1 MQKTLLS
8 IALFSL
14 WLAPLSAIGAD
25 RLLIRDA
32 RIVDV
37 VTGSV
42 GGAQDVLVE
51 DGRVAAIGDVD
62 AGDADSID
70 GDGLYL
76 VPGLIDGH
84 VHLDG
89 VPGMDWEQSAAHP
102 ELVAE
107 ARRQIPR
114 AWLYHG
120 FTTLVDLNSNAERLA
135 AWNAEAIA
143 PTAFHCGA
151 APVMDGYPTRFLP
164 EAIRYRISPWFL
176 VDPDAGR
183 PVPDG
188 IDPAEHTPAAVAQAI
203 ADDGAI
209 CIKTHWEDGFGAR
222 NDWPVPSDDLLRAL
236 VEAGKAHGLP
246 VLVHANSLPAQAA
259 GARSGVGA
267 LVHGLWA
274 WEDVEGTTP
283 TGAVLD
289 TLKVLAEKGIPVQP
303 TVQVLYGERDLL
315 DPHYLKRPTM
325 AAVLPQSLLDW
336 YAGDG
341 GQALGQRLRSYPG
354 FADKIDNE
362 GWQAPFEPGIARVVA
377 ATRWLNENGGVLL
390 FGSDTPSD
398 LTYANPP
405 GLNARM
411 EMDHWIEAGVTPA
424 RLLRA
429 MTHDNA
435 EFYGFDDLGTIAPG
449 KQADLLLLGADPTQD
464 VTAWDRIEWVILD
477 GIPLA
482 RGSLA
487 ARRR

>member
-1 MQKTLLS
+1 MSKTCLPPVLLG
-8 IALFSL
+8 LL
-14 WLAPLSAIGAD
+14 LAPLCASGGD
-25 RLLIRDA
+25 RLFIRDA
-32 RIVDV
+32 RIVDAV
-37 VTGSV
+37 DGSV
-42 GGAQDVLVE
+42 GARQDVRIE
-51 DGRVAAIGDVD
+51 GGRIAAIGDLEP
-62 AGDADSID
+62 GDAAVID

-89 VPGMDWEQSAAHP
+89 VPGMDWDQAQANP

-107 ARRQIPR
+107 ALQQIPR

-135 AWNAEAIA
+135 AWNAEAVA
-143 PTAFHCGA
+143 PTAYHCGA

-164 EAIRYRISPWFL
+164 EAIRYRVAPWFL
-176 VDPDAGR
+176 VDPAANR
-183 PVPDG
+183 PIPEG

-203 ADDGAI
+203 ADDGAV

-236 VEAGKAHGLP
+236 VEAGAAHGMP
-246 VLVHANSLPAQAA
+246 VLLHANSLPAQAA

-274 WEDVEGTTP
+274 WEEVDGTTP

-289 TLKVLAEKGIPVQP
+289 TLKLLAEKGIPVQP

-315 DPHYLKRPTM
+315 DPHYLEQPAL
-325 AAVLPQSLLDW
+325 AAVLPASLLDW
-336 YAGDG
+336 YAGEG
-341 GQALGQRLRSYPG
+341 GQALGERLRGYPG

-362 GWQAPFEPGIARVVA
+362 GWQAPFVPGIARVVA
-377 ATRWLNENGGVLL
+377 ATRWLNENSGVLL

-411 EMDHWIEAGVTPA
+411 EMDRWIEAGVAPA

-435 EFYGFDDLGTIAPG
+435 EFFGFDDLGTVAPG
-449 KQADLLLLGADPTQD
+449 KQADLLLLAADPTKD
-464 VTAWDRIEWVILD
+464 VSAWDRIEWVILD
-477 GIPLA
+477 GVPIG
-482 RGSLA
+482 RDSLSA
-487 ARRR
+487 Q

>member
-1 MQKTLLS
+1 MSKTCLP
-8 IALFSL
+8 IALL
-14 WLAPLSAIGAD
+14 GLLLAPWCAAAGD
-25 RLLIRDA
+25 RLFIRDA

-37 VTGSV
+37 VDGSV
-42 GGAQDVLVE
+42 GAQQDVLIE
-51 DGRVAAIGDVD
+51 DGRIATIGDLEP
-62 AGDADSID
+62 GDAEVID

-89 VPGMDWEQSAAHP
+89 VPGMDWEQAQANP

-107 ARRQIPR
+107 ALQQIPR

-135 AWNAEAIA
+135 AWNAETVA

-164 EAIRYRISPWFL
+164 EDIRYRVAPWFL
-176 VDPDAGR
+176 VDPAAGR

-188 IDPAEHTPAAVAQAI
+188 IDPADHTPAAVARAI
-203 ADDGAI
+203 ADDGAV

-236 VEAGKAHGLP
+236 VEAGEARDLP
-246 VLVHANSLPAQAA
+246 VLLHANSLPAQAA

-274 WEDVEGTTP
+274 WEDVDGTTP

-289 TLKVLAEKGIPVQP
+289 TLKMLAETGIPVQP

-315 DPHYLKRPTM
+315 DPHYLERPAM
-325 AAVLPQSLLDW
+325 AAVLPRTLLDW
-336 YAGDG
+336 YAGDA
-341 GQALGQRLRSYPG
+341 GQSAGERMRGYPG
-354 FADKIDNE
+354 VAELIDSGRWAE
-362 GWQAPFEPGIARVVA
+362 VSALPIKRVIE
-377 ATRWLNENGGVLL
+377 ATRWLVEHDGVLL

-411 EMDHWIEAGVTPA
+411 EMDHWIAAGVTPA

-435 EFYGFDDLGTIAPG
+435 AFFGFDDLGTVEIG
-449 KQADLLLLGADPTQD
+449 KQADLLLLGADPTKD
-464 VTAWDRIEWVILD
+464 VSAWDRIEWVILD
-477 GIPLA
+477 GTPIA
-482 RGSLA
+482 RVSLTA
-487 ARRR
+487 TR